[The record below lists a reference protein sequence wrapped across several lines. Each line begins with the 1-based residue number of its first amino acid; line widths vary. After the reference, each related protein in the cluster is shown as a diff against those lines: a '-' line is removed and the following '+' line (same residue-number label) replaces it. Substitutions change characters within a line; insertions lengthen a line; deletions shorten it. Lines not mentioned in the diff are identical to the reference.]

1 MSMINKLLLACSAL
15 LSLWCCGP
23 LSAQSVQLADGR
35 VLLASVEDAD
45 GEGLRIKRLDNG
57 GALELRWDHLSA
69 ASALAWKRKFDLAG
83 DSQDEALT
91 RADAVDYFNNGS
103 KQSVIGRITEQAG
116 DHIVVV
122 VKGVPFRVPRAEL
135 RAVRKVEVPV
145 TQVFTRDEY
154 YADRLAAHRPGEK
167 SDVHVLL
174 AEELIKVRDYEHADF
189 HLTEA
194 KRLGNSRNPQQLD
207 TLIAKLQ
214 RYRDAAKELGQIEE
228 IRACRSRGGL
238 QDFDKGTKLIEKFA
252 KDFPQTKLK
261 AEFDGEKKRFAEA
274 RTRFLA
280 NQVADL
286 WRRSIQILADK
297 KVGED
302 GMTLDTAREYAQGKM
317 SDDIQ
322 ARVAGIL
329 KLDPAEVKALWSE
342 RAKYPVGRRAEH
354 FTYGVGSW
362 VLGETAILKDT
373 EAGKQQGKQPAKAA
387 NEQEARDVERFA
399 KLLRQAME
407 RRRGQQQAGGEQE
420 EETEA
425 DWWRKAE
432 RQERTSWLR
441 AFYAESGGQ
450 MVITYA
456 TVSPCVACYAEGTTV
471 ETNAEGKMVRTT
483 CFLCHKTKQ
492 IRSFKAY

>member
-1 MSMINKLLLACSAL
+1 
-15 LSLWCCGP
+15 
-23 LSAQSVQLADGR
+23 
-35 VLLASVEDAD
+35 
-45 GEGLRIKRLDNG
+45 
-57 GALELRWDHLSA
+57 
-69 ASALAWKRKFDLAG
+69 
-83 DSQDEALT
+83 
-91 RADAVDYFNNGS
+91 
-103 KQSVIGRITEQAG
+103 
-116 DHIVVV
+116 
-122 VKGVPFRVPRAEL
+122 
-135 RAVRKVEVPV
+135 
-145 TQVFTRDEY
+145 
-154 YADRLAAHRPGEK
+154 
-167 SDVHVLL
+167 
-174 AEELIKVRDYEHADF
+174 
-189 HLTEA
+189 
-194 KRLGNSRNPQQLD
+194 
-207 TLIAKLQ
+207 
-214 RYRDAAKELGQIEE
+214 
-228 IRACRSRGGL
+228 
-238 QDFDKGTKLIEKFA
+238 
-252 KDFPQTKLK
+252 
-261 AEFDGEKKRFAEA
+261 
-274 RTRFLA
+274 
-280 NQVADL
+280 
-286 WRRSIQILADK
+286 
-297 KVGED
+297 
-302 GMTLDTAREYAQGKM
+302 MTLDTAREYAQGKM

-329 KLDPAEVKALWSE
+329 KLDPAEVKALWSD

-373 EAGKQQGKQPAKAA
+373 AAGKQQGKQPAKAA

-456 TVSPCVACYAEGTTV
+456 TVSPCVACYGEGTTV
-471 ETNAEGKMVRTT
+471 ETNGEGKLVQTT